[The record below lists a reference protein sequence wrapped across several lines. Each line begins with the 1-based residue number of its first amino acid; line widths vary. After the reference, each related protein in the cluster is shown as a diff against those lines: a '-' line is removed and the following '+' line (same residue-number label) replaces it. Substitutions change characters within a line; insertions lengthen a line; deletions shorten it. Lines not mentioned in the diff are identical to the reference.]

1 MTPGG
6 FSPGRFWKRKA
17 EKTVFGL
24 WQYLWAETIIAKPK
38 TKNDNMSENFDLKAY
53 LEERRELVN
62 RALQAYLP
70 AVRGPAFRLNQAMHY
85 SLFVGGKRLRPIL
98 CLAAAEAVGGD
109 AGEALPV
116 ACALEMIHT
125 YSLIHDDLPAM
136 DDDDLRRGQPTCHK
150 QFDEATAILAGDGLL
165 TAAFHTIAAAAP
177 RYADREGV
185 LLEVMQL
192 VAAAAGYQ
200 GMVGGQM
207 LDLQAEGRQVTLKEL
222 ETIHRHKTGA
232 LLTAAIRAGALM
244 GGGSRAEVT
253 LLTGYGEK
261 FGLTFQITDDLLDVE
276 GEAAEMGKAT
286 GMDEKRRKATYP
298 AVLGLEATREWARR
312 LVEEAIADL
321 TSFQERAEPLR
332 ELARYLLVRRA

>member
-1 MTPGG
+1 
-6 FSPGRFWKRKA
+6 
-17 EKTVFGL
+17 V
-24 WQYLWAETIIAKPK
+24 
-38 TKNDNMSENFDLKAY
+38 DLKAY
-53 LEERRELVN
+53 LEERRGLVN
-62 RALQAYLP
+62 RALEAYLP
-70 AVRGPAFRLNQAMHY
+70 RVRGPAFRVSQAMHY
-85 SLFVGGKRLRPIL
+85 SLFAGGKRLRPIL

-165 TAAFHTIAAAAP
+165 TEAFQIMAATALRFEG
-177 RYADREGV
+177 REGT
-185 LLEVMQL
+185 LLEVIQL
-192 VAAAAGYQ
+192 VAAAAGCQ

-207 LDLQAEGRQVTLKEL
+207 LDLLAEGRQVTLKEL

-232 LLTAAIRAGALM
+232 LLTAAVRAGALV

-253 LLTGYGEK
+253 SLTGYGEK

-276 GEAAEMGKAT
+276 GIAAEMGKAT
-286 GMDEKRRKATYP
+286 GMDEKRQKATYP
-298 AVLGLEATREWARR
+298 AVLGLGATREWARR
-312 LVEEAIADL
+312 LVEEAIAGL
-321 TSFQERAEPLR
+321 ESFQERAEPLR

>member
-1 MTPGG
+1 VVGE
-6 FSPGRFWKRKA
+6 S
-17 EKTVFGL
+17 
-24 WQYLWAETIIAKPK
+24 
-38 TKNDNMSENFDLKAY
+38 FDLKAY

-62 RALQAYLP
+62 RTLKGYLP
-70 AVRGPAFRLNQAMHY
+70 QVRGPAFRVVQAMHY

-109 AGEALPV
+109 PGEALPV

-165 TAAFHTIAAAAP
+165 TEAFHTMAAAAAP
-177 RYADREGV
+177 FEAREAV
-185 LLEVMQL
+185 LLEVIRL
-192 VAAAAGYQ
+192 LADAAGYQ

-207 LDLQAEGRQVTLKEL
+207 LDLQAEGRRVSLKEL
-222 ETIHRHKTGA
+222 ETIHRMKTGA
-232 LLTAAIRAGALM
+232 LLTAAVRAGALV

-253 LLTGYGEK
+253 LLTQYGEK
-261 FGLTFQITDDLLDVE
+261 FGLAFQVTDDLLDVE
-276 GEAAEMGKAT
+276 GEAAEMGKAP

-298 AVLGLEATREWARR
+298 GVLGLEAARKWAQN
-312 LVEEAIADL
+312 LVAEAEAAL
-321 TSFQERAEPLR
+321 ESFQLRAEPLR
-332 ELARYLLVRRA
+332 QLARYLLVRRA

>member
-1 MTPGG
+1 
-6 FSPGRFWKRKA
+6 
-17 EKTVFGL
+17 
-24 WQYLWAETIIAKPK
+24 
-38 TKNDNMSENFDLKAY
+38 
-53 LEERRELVN
+53 
-62 RALQAYLP
+62 
-70 AVRGPAFRLNQAMHY
+70 MHY

-98 CLAAAEAVGGD
+98 CLAAAVAVGGD

-177 RYADREGV
+177 RFEGREGV

-207 LDLQAEGRQVTLKEL
+207 LDLLAEGRQVSLKEL

-232 LLTAAIRAGALM
+232 LLTAAVRAGALM

-276 GEAAEMGKAT
+276 GEAAEMGKAP
-286 GMDEKRRKATYP
+286 GMDEKRQKATYP

-312 LVEEAIADL
+312 LVEEAL
-321 TSFQERAEPLR
+321 TALASFQERAEPLR